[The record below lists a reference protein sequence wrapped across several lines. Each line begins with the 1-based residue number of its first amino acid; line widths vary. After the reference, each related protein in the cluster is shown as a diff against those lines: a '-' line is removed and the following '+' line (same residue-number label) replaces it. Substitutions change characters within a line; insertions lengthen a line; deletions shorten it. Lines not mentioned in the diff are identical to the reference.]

1 MLATILFFVIAF
13 VAAAVASVTGF
24 GSATILIPFAG
35 LVIDLKQAIVLVAF
49 FHFFSNAFRLV
60 SLRRFVDKRI
70 ALIYGLPSIAFAL
83 LGAWLFGSVD
93 VSVLSIG
100 FAVFIV
106 IFAIYS
112 LISPSLTLPDRNSA
126 LVVGGALSGFT
137 AGLIGFGG
145 AIRSMFLVS
154 TKIEKE
160 VYIATSAAIVVVV
173 DVSRISVYLA
183 GGSLDAQYYWYII
196 PLIAIA
202 FMGTRVGIRL
212 LKRLP
217 GQVVKRA
224 VLVLLILVGL
234 KMLLEQTGVL

>member
-1 MLATILFFVIAF
+1 MATILFFAVAF
-13 VAAAVASVTGF
+13 VAAAVAGVTGF
-24 GSATILIPFAG
+24 GSATILTPFAG
-35 LVIDLKQAIVLVAF
+35 LVIDLKKAIVLVAF
-49 FHFFSNAFRLV
+49 FHFFSNVFKLV

-70 ALIYGLPSIAFAL
+70 ALIYGLPSIVLAL

-93 VSVLSIG
+93 ATVLATG
-100 FAVFIV
+100 FAVFII

-112 LISPSLTLPDRNSA
+112 LISPSLTLPDRNSI

-137 AGLIGFGG
+137 AGLIGLGG

-160 VYIATSAAIVVVV
+160 AYIATAAAIAVVV

-183 GGSLDAQYYWYII
+183 SSSLDAQYYHYII

-202 FMGTRVGIRL
+202 FIGTRVGIRL
-212 LKRLP
+212 LKQLP
-217 GQVVKRA
+217 GQVDKRA
-224 VLVLLILVGL
+224 VLMLLLLVGI
-234 KMLLEQTGVL
+234 KMLLEQAGVL